1 MRKLNLKGKEVQ
13 FYDSIHDLPI
23 RRFQKFNKH
32 MMIACEVGESVADY
46 DKRMQRANGY
56 LRAKDIDGAINEITN
71 QRQCLYNI
79 LEEYSPSGLALCTLV
94 YSIDGKVYSVVTDE
108 DLQEIQNTLDS
119 LGFSK
124 EMLDTTISEVKKN

>member
-32 MMIACEVGESVADY
+32 MMIACEVGESVSDY

-94 YSIDGKVYSVVTDE
+94 YSIDGKIYSVVTDE

-124 EMLDTTISEVKKN
+124 EMLDNTISEVKKN

>member
-1 MRKLNLKGKEVQ
+1 MKRLVLKGKEIQ
-13 FYDSIHDLPI
+13 FFDSIHDLPI

-32 MMIACEVGESVADY
+32 MMIALEVGETVEDY

-56 LRAKDIDGAINEITN
+56 LRAKDVDGAINEITN
-71 QRQCLYNI
+71 QRQCFFNALQ
-79 LEEYSPSGLALCTLV
+79 EYSPNGLALSTLV
-94 YSIDGKVYSVVTDE
+94 YSIDNKVYNSLNDD